1 MRRALVCMGILV
13 FASGCSQ
20 VNRRV
25 KTTPNLP
32 AALEGSLPVNPLTW
46 RVITSG
52 IDRTDSSMWTLFGN
66 DLAVQ
71 SARSGAAPDY
81 PVGATLALVTWTQQE
96 DPRWFGGKI
105 PAAPKSVEFATVS
118 AGPSYLYHE
127 YTGAPLKQ
135 VATEQSQ
142 MPGPRAAHMLSQRAA
157 VMP

>member
-1 MRRALVCMGILV
+1 
-13 FASGCSQ
+13 
-20 VNRRV
+20 
-25 KTTPNLP
+25 
-32 AALEGSLPVNPLTW
+32 
-46 RVITSG
+46 
-52 IDRTDSSMWTLFGN
+52 MWTLFGN